1 MSSLSYSTFL
11 SDMDQEEVIPF
22 DPPIISKF
30 GPISRTKYTKN
41 NDTVPLKVTADEV
54 RLKMKN
60 SCHAEY
66 FLGATLFTSL
76 YPVNLQYSNFKQ
88 IFSIRMENSGS

>member
-1 MSSLSYSTFL
+1 
-11 SDMDQEEVIPF
+11 MDQEEVIPF

-54 RLKMKN
+54 RLK
-60 SCHAEY
+60 
-66 FLGATLFTSL
+66 
-76 YPVNLQYSNFKQ
+76 
-88 IFSIRMENSGS
+88 IEN